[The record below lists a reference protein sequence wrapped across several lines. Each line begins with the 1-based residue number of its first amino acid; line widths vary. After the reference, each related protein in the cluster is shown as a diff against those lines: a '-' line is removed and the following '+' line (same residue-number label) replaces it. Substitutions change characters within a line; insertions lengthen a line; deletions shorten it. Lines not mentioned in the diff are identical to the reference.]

1 MTAGAGGSLYFGL
14 PVTSILN
21 SLVTLSVDASTVALV
36 QNASPGKILSALAS
50 TPLAA
55 QSTRSYLEVHPD

>member
-1 MTAGAGGSLYFGL
+1 MTTGAGGSLYFGL

-21 SLVTLSVDASTVALV
+21 SLVTMSVDASAVTLV

-50 TPLAA
+50 THLAA
-55 QSTRSYLEVHPD
+55 DSVQ